1 MQEITKKV
9 TKTTNNAKKKLILQ
23 GEMLFAQYKTLHLP
37 VGEFW
42 LEEAFPV
49 LTETTT
55 SMSGLLCHM
64 WDQSL
69 QGKHPTTQFS
79 FIYIEP
85 NYKKHLLKATNTN
98 VQFYFIFSSKGIILT
113 RTCHQSITLSPYSVL
128 THNEEISSLF
138 GISQQILD

>member
-1 MQEITKKV
+1 
-9 TKTTNNAKKKLILQ
+9 
-23 GEMLFAQYKTLHLP
+23 MLFAQYKTLHLP

-55 SMSGLLCHM
+55 SVSGLLCHM

-79 FIYIEP
+79 FIYIEL
-85 NYKKHLLKATNTN
+85 NYKNHLLKAKNTN
-98 VQFYFIFSSKGIILT
+98 VKFYFFLKRDHINKDLPAINHI
-113 RTCHQSITLSPYSVL
+113 L